1 MEIKEI
7 LQGRIDEI
15 KEEYGSMEAYRGKQ
29 IAKQILKMIEVNL
42 A

>member
-15 KEEYGSMEAYRGKQ
+15 KEEYGSMEAYKDKQ
-29 IAKQILKMIEVNL
+29 VLKILEVNL
-42 A
+42 V